1 MEAGI
6 PFCLEF
12 CEKAIKYTFA
22 FCARMLSEC
31 ATVKKIPHD
40 ILSVENERGE
50 YI

>member
-6 PFCLEF
+6 PFYLEF
-12 CEKAIKYTFA
+12 CEKAIKYIFA

-31 ATVKKIPHD
+31 ATVKKILHD
-40 ILSVENERGE
+40 ILSIENERRE